1 MARTKNFTLEDK
13 RALLLMLEELNSRN
27 VKLPDE
33 SAGFLKKKNI
43 VWPVDENGYFI
54 KKDGTLYNAT
64 EAQAGFISSSSRFS
78 LYFGGRGS
86 GKALALDTPI
96 LTADGWKDMKNMS
109 VGDRVFGSDG
119 LLHDVVD
126 VSDIMYNHS
135 CYEVWFDDNT
145 HIVAD
150 GEHLWETETTPFRKA
165 LSRRKTKSHAQH
177 RKFKR
182 IFTTEEI
189 SDSLMYGKE
198 RNHSIPI
205 VDKLVPEYTN
215 VKDLAIDPYI
225 LGYWLG
231 DGTSSRGE
239 ITVGEEDCE
248 YVLQEFSKRGYFPT
262 SKNGLSYRL
271 QYKNE
276 ISQKRNNLTGR
287 IESNPKSF
295 VSQLR
300 ILDLID
306 NKHLPDKVLLS
317 RTGYRLQV
325 IQGLMDSDGSISEE
339 GKAEFC
345 TTSLELADGF
355 LSLCYSL
362 GIKVGFRKGKVMF
375 DGRDFVRY
383 RFSFI
388 PRTQLFRIPR
398 KAVRTNLS
406 PRTQTSRR
414 KRRFIKKVIPVNSVP
429 VKCISIDSDDHLY
442 LAGKSLIAT
451 HNSCAGG
458 QKALRKIMAGE
469 NGAVINPLF
478 SDFKDSTWKEFKQW
492 IPWDL
497 VVAPQKHRANDEWQP
512 SQPFTM
518 VFENGATVMC
528 KGLKNPDSA
537 RGPNINWLWY
547 DESRNDLTGMAWK
560 MAIASVRVGKNP
572 QAWTTTT
579 PMGMSHWLYE
589 FFIEKDLPDVVLGI
603 MEKEGISMDS
613 LISSFKGS
621 INDNKENLD
630 PGFYV
635 SILSSYPSGWL
646 KDREV
651 DGDFAEEGGKIGD
664 ARWFTANDDGE
675 NKIIKEPLP
684 DQTNILRYW
693 DLAATE
699 KKQAKNDPDE
709 MVGTLLS
716 KHKGKEND
724 KPLFCIQNQIGGHWG
739 DKKAIEV
746 IANVARADGP
756 LITVMVEQEPGAS
769 GKITV
774 AAVQEYFKRFPE
786 LQAHTVKGLDVKKVG
801 DRVLAANLLWFSVA
815 QEGRMYMMEGAW
827 NKETLKQI
835 DGFTQVVHD
844 DRVTSITNGMFELN
858 PYKVWKKSE
867 FMTL

>member
-1 MARTKNFTLEDK
+1 MARTKTFTLDDK
-13 RALLLMLEELNSRN
+13 RALLLVLEELNSRN
-27 VKLPDE
+27 VSLPE
-33 SAGFLKKKNI
+33 ETAGVLKKKNL

-64 EAQAGFISSSSRFS
+64 EAQAGFIATDSRFS
-78 LYFGGRGS
+78 LYYGGRGS
-86 GKALALDTPI
+86 GK
-96 LTADGWKDMKNMS
+96 
-109 VGDRVFGSDG
+109 
-119 LLHDVVD
+119 
-126 VSDIMYNHS
+126 
-135 CYEVWFDDNT
+135 
-145 HIVAD
+145 
-150 GEHLWETETTPFRKA
+150 
-165 LSRRKTKSHAQH
+165 
-177 RKFKR
+177 
-182 IFTTEEI
+182 
-189 SDSLMYGKE
+189 
-198 RNHSIPI
+198 
-205 VDKLVPEYTN
+205 
-215 VKDLAIDPYI
+215 
-225 LGYWLG
+225 
-231 DGTSSRGE
+231 
-239 ITVGEEDCE
+239 
-248 YVLQEFSKRGYFPT
+248 
-262 SKNGLSYRL
+262 
-271 QYKNE
+271 
-276 ISQKRNNLTGR
+276 
-287 IESNPKSF
+287 
-295 VSQLR
+295 
-300 ILDLID
+300 
-306 NKHLPDKVLLS
+306 
-317 RTGYRLQV
+317 
-325 IQGLMDSDGSISEE
+325 
-339 GKAEFC
+339 
-345 TTSLELADGF
+345 
-355 LSLCYSL
+355 
-362 GIKVGFRKGKVMF
+362 
-375 DGRDFVRY
+375 
-383 RFSFI
+383 
-388 PRTQLFRIPR
+388 
-398 KAVRTNLS
+398 
-406 PRTQTSRR
+406 
-414 KRRFIKKVIPVNSVP
+414 
-429 VKCISIDSDDHLY
+429 
-442 LAGKSLIAT
+442 
-451 HNSCAGG
+451 SCAGG
-458 QKALRKIMAGE
+458 QKALRKIMDGE

-492 IPWDL
+492 IPWDM
-497 VVAPQKHRANDEWQP
+497 VVPAQKHRANDEWQP

-518 VFENGATVMC
+518 VFMNGATVMC

-684 DQTNILRYW
+684 DQTNIIRYW

-724 KPLFCIQNQIGGHWG
+724 KPLFCIQNQIGGYWG

-858 PYKVWKKSE
+858 PYRVWKKSE